1 MARSR
6 DKRGLWLAQLALA
19 TLALLLT
26 PLGMEAE
33 PRHEHDGDATPSVGA
48 GEATPLPELDCVIE
62 PDTTVAVG
70 SRVQGVLDTVYV
82 ERGDRVV
89 AGQTLAE
96 LDSEIE
102 AANVALA
109 RARADMD
116 AELQAKEANLGLGE
130 RRVARN
136 ERLFESRAISF
147 EAKDEGET
155 NAQLAAFELAQA
167 RQSRTVAE
175 LELARAAVTL
185 DQRRIVSPIDG
196 IVVERAMAPGEL
208 VTDQA
213 ILHLARVDPLRVEVI
228 VPAEHYGRIARG
240 MRAEILP
247 EAPLDGSHAAK
258 VSIVDAVIDAA
269 SGTFGVRLE
278 LPNPDHAIPAGLGC
292 RVRFQ

>member
-1 MARSR
+1 VAGSR
-6 DKRGLWLAQLALA
+6 DKRGIWLAQLALA
-19 TLALLLT
+19 TFALLLT

-33 PRHEHDGDATPSVGA
+33 PRHGHDDGEAPSVGA

-82 ERGDRVV
+82 DRGDRVT

-102 AANVALA
+102 SAGVALA
-109 RARADMD
+109 RARAEMD
-116 AELQAKEANLGLGE
+116 AELQAKQANLGLGE
-130 RRVARN
+130 RRAARN

-155 NAQLAAFELAQA
+155 NAVLAAFELEQT

-175 LELARAAVTL
+175 LELARAAVSL

-196 IVVERAMAPGEL
+196 IVVERAMSPGEL
-208 VTDQA
+208 GACAPRSCPRRPSTAA
-213 ILHLARVDPLRVEVI
+213 IRPRSASWTPSSTP
-228 VPAEHYGRIARG
+228 PA
-240 MRAEILP
+240 
-247 EAPLDGSHAAK
+247 APSGCGSSCRTPTTPFPPASAAGC
-258 VSIVDAVIDAA
+258 A
-269 SGTFGVRLE
+269 SGRRRT
-278 LPNPDHAIPAGLGC
+278 
-292 RVRFQ
+292 